1 MPGRPARHALNT
13 DCSFANQLT
22 TVEVTMTQLS
32 ATGRCADPSVPM
44 TAEDRAA
51 FERDGHL
58 IIRDA
63 LCPDEVAAARDAV
76 GRVYAAMAKAHPAD
90 PPGRAGFR
98 FLGSPPHPA
107 TRDAPHEIPDGTL
120 GHAFVLGACHPRWRT
135 PADVRIH

>member
-1 MPGRPARHALNT
+1 
-13 DCSFANQLT
+13 
-22 TVEVTMTQLS
+22 MTRLS

-51 FERDGHL
+51 FERDGYL

-76 GRVYAAMAKAHPAD
+76 GRVYAAMAKAHPAN

-98 FLGSPPHPA
+98 FLGSPPHPSHS
-107 TRDAPHEIPDGTL
+107 RRSHEFQTG
-120 GHAFVLGACHPRWRT
+120 R
-135 PADVRIH
+135 